1 MSAACSNCGEP
12 HGPDDVFCE
21 NCGFDFLTGSL
32 PAAEAPVTSTAPA
45 TASATIV
52 LRVSADREY
61 HERMDADGVLDFPD
75 PAPARRDL
83 PVAGATA
90 LIGRARP
97 SRGLFPDVDLSS
109 DPAVSS
115 RHAVLARRDD
125 GTWTLTDVGST
136 NGTYVGDSTVA
147 LEADVA
153 VSVAV
158 GTTIQL
164 GAWTRIEILDAEEIV
179 FTTTLS

>member
-21 NCGFDFLTGSL
+21 NCGLDFLTGSL
-32 PAAEAPVTSTAPA
+32 PTPETPVTSNAPAAATAPG
-45 TASATIV
+45 IV
-52 LRVSADREY
+52 LRISADREY

-75 PAPARRDL
+75 PAPPARDL
-83 PVAGATA
+83 PVAGEMA

-97 SRGLFPDVDLSS
+97 SRGLFPDIDLSS

-125 GTWTLTDVGST
+125 GSWTITDVGST
-136 NGTYVGDSTVA
+136 NGTYVGSSTVA
-147 LEADVA
+147 LEADAPVTVA
-153 VSVAV
+153 A
-158 GTTIQL
+158 GTVVHL
-164 GAWTRIEILDAEEIV
+164 GAWTRIEIVDPAV
-179 FTTTLS
+179 S